1 MNPNACAL
9 DENGRL
15 SGGVNFENLAEI
27 RSAGEALIRESK
39 QGTVEFDCS
48 GLEEASGVA
57 VALLIAWRRAAGSC
71 GKNVVFRGTSLDLR
85 NIAAFSGLGDV
96 LPLEA

>member
-9 DENGRL
+9 DGNGRL
-15 SGGVNFENLAEI
+15 SGGVTFENLAEI
-27 RSAGEALIRESK
+27 RSAGEVLIRESK
-39 QGTVEFDCS
+39 HGTVEFDCS

-57 VALLIAWRRAAGSC
+57 VALLIAWRR

-96 LPLEA
+96 LSLEA